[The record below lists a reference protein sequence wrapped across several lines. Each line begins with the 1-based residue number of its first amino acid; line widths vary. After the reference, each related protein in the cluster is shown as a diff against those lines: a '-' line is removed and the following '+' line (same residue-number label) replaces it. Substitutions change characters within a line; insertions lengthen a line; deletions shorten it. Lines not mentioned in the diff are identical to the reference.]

1 MISAE
6 HFLSKLP
13 AWTAFWRNP
22 RNRWEGE
29 VPLFLKGTA
38 DFLNR
43 FYSRHKIGCLLLL
56 LLGALLLQSCATDI
70 TDKSQVPGKL
80 LAIKS
85 LGFRETSNEISVQE
99 IDPYT
104 VRVTRTLCKA
114 ELLSI
119 EQQLL
124 IETKQ
129 GTQSFDCTDA
139 YATYIAHN
147 ITAFG
152 VPLLYDSFTG
162 FNLLKERCRKR
173 PPVYRFVSTESKG
186 VVNNEVYDDNTTA
199 CEKLPV
205 ADILLTAKI
214 DAAPIY
220 LATSADGTASLP
232 PEKVA
237 QLERARAD
245 TLITYKYEAIELTT
259 RHVNKKPATPS
270 KYSIFAE
277 YSPADDYVSKANE
290 SPSTENSGEISLGK
304 GFVAA
309 LTPATTVPALLPD
322 IVQSGIVPV
331 PAAPRADSGE
341 KVLEKDGREVVGGV
355 SSAAPPA
362 SAAVAPETAGEK
374 STGGAKAA
382 PAAEK
387 IVVAEPPV
395 KAKSAGERAGG
406 MSSPAGILPEV
417 RRDEPAGEKS
427 AGDIKAVPAAAKPAV
442 AVTPAMAPR
451 DQASAAKDSS
461 PKIIREGA
469 SAPKAS
475 RPLRDGSKVPPGTPS
490 PAMARPQAKTE
501 LSAKE
506 VVLQQILIMRPELN
520 GVCCPLTEKFFWNSG
535 K

>member
-1 MISAE
+1 M
-6 HFLSKLP
+6 
-13 AWTAFWRNP
+13 
-22 RNRWEGE
+22 
-29 VPLFLKGTA
+29 
-38 DFLNR
+38 
-43 FYSRHKIGCLLLL
+43 
-56 LLGALLLQSCATDI
+56 QSCTTDI

-85 LGFRETSNEISVQE
+85 LGFRETSNQVSVQE

-104 VRVTRTLCKA
+104 VRVIKTLCKA

-119 EQQLL
+119 EQQAL

-173 PPVYRFVSTESKG
+173 EPVYR
-186 VVNNEVYDDNTTA
+186 VVTREPDGTVKNEVYDDNTTV

-214 DAAPIY
+214 DATPIY

-232 PEKVA
+232 PEKIA
-237 QLERARAD
+237 QLERASANA
-245 TLITYKYEAIELTT
+245 LITYKYEAIELTT

-270 KYSIFAE
+270 KYSIFAT

-290 SPSTENSGEISLGK
+290 SHPTENSGEIALGK

-309 LTPATTVPALLPD
+309 VTPPAAGPVLLPN
-322 IVQSGIVPV
+322 IAQSVTSP
-331 PAAPRADSGE
+331 
-341 KVLEKDGREVVGGV
+341 
-355 SSAAPPA
+355 
-362 SAAVAPETAGEK
+362 
-374 STGGAKAA
+374 A
-382 PAAEK
+382 PAAGK
-387 IVVAEPPV
+387 T
-395 KAKSAGERAGG
+395 
-406 MSSPAGILPEV
+406 
-417 RRDEPAGEKS
+417 
-427 AGDIKAVPAAAKPAV
+427 AAAVMPA
-442 AVTPAMAPR
+442 
-451 DQASAAKDSS
+451 QASAAKDSS
-461 PKIIREGA
+461 PKIIREAA

-475 RPLRDGSKVPPGTPS
+475 RPLRDKRKGTASVPPKTLS
-490 PAMARPQAKTE
+490 PAKARSKAKSE
-501 LSAKE
+501 PAAKE
-506 VVLQQILIMRPELN
+506 TVHPQTLPIRPELN
-520 GVCCPLTEKFFWNSG
+520 GVCCPLTEKLFWNIG